1 MSFTF
6 QDGLLPTFAWVPER
20 GFCPQSSF
28 IYLQLLTMLCSCDVD
43 LWPQDHFPNQNSLTI
58 TSKIWVKRSIF
69 KPKLKESWG
78 GGSWSGV
85 SGHAAWFWLQPIEE
99 LGGSRGERGG
109 RHCQGGIVLTMF
121 QVRHCRALLQPQQLQ
136 ERHCD
141 DRGDVG
147 SDDIVIKWSEQKK
160 ETNIIIRAGEV
171 AAALVFEENVI
182 VDLIASNFPL
192 SPSEASKR

>member
-1 MSFTF
+1 MVCN
-6 QDGLLPTFAWVPER
+6 QLLPGCQKEHFAHKAVLYIYNYWPCFALLMLTYGHRTTF
-20 GFCPQSSF
+20 
-28 IYLQLLTMLCSCDVD
+28 L
-43 LWPQDHFPNQNSLTI
+43 NQNSLTNRPK
-58 TSKIWVKRSIF
+58 SEWKSQFPSRSW
-69 KPKLKESWG
+69 KKAWG
-78 GGSWSGV
+78 EEVEVASLDMLPGFGCSQLRSLGALEGG
-85 SGHAAWFWLQPIEE
+85 
-99 LGGSRGERGG
+99 
-109 RHCQGGIVLTMF
+109 HCQGGIVLTMF
-121 QVRHCRALLQPQQLQ
+121 QARHCRALRQPQQLQ

-160 ETNIIIRAGEV
+160 ETNIIIRAGEM

>member
-20 GFCPQSSF
+20 AFCPQSSF
-28 IYLQLLTMLCSCDVD
+28 IYLQLLTMLCSFDVD
-43 LWPQDHFPNQNSLTI
+43 LWPQDHFPNQNSLT
-58 TSKIWVKRSIF
+58 KR
-69 KPKLKESWG
+69 PKSEWKSQFPSRSWKKAWGEEVEVASLDMLPGFGCSQLRSLGALEG
-78 GGSWSGV
+78 G
-85 SGHAAWFWLQPIEE
+85 
-99 LGGSRGERGG
+99 
-109 RHCQGGIVLTMF
+109 HCQGGIVLTMF
-121 QVRHCRALLQPQQLQ
+121 QARHCRALRQPQQLQ

-160 ETNIIIRAGEV
+160 ETNIIIRAGEM